1 MFWFRKSFSPLAS
14 VSEPEDLLWRSE
26 YFLAL
31 LFAAHCWLRVTM
43 RSDEKLDSATA
54 VDASATAWWASS
66 APTTAGELLLTG
78 LQLSGEKERG
88 KNFLSFYG
96 TCNYTFQFLLGLRN
110 FCMKSTENMKFE
122 ILKGYVNV
130 YHPNIQLDSN
140 NDIMTIKDAA
150 TCWKPRWFE

>member
-1 MFWFRKSFSPLAS
+1 MFWFRKSFSPLVS

-54 VDASATAWWASS
+54 VDASATVSWASS
-66 APTTAGELLLTG
+66 APTAAGELLLTG

-88 KNFLSFYG
+88 R
-96 TCNYTFQFLLGLRN
+96 TW
-110 FCMKSTENMKFE
+110 
-122 ILKGYVNV
+122 
-130 YHPNIQLDSN
+130 DSEGV
-140 NDIMTIKDAA
+140 
-150 TCWKPRWFE
+150 C